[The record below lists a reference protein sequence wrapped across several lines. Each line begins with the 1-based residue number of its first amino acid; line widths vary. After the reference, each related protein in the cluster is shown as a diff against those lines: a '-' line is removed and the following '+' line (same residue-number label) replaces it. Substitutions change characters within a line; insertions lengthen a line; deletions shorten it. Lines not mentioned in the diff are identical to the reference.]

1 MQITH
6 QDAFEKCEALVG
18 AIIGKISGI
27 NQSRRKFM
35 IHLLLLFMGLRGRF
49 NFLNMARYGKY
60 DERSYRNNFSTNFDF
75 LNVNTELINQSCS
88 AHKIIAFDPS
98 YIPKSGKHTEHLG
111 WFWSG
116 TSGKAMKGL
125 EIGGLAVID
134 IENNTAMSLE
144 AIQTPSAKELKHLGK
159 SMVDHYAQVIIERKE
174 TLQKLSD
181 YLATDGYFAKESFV
195 IPILESTS
203 LHVIGK
209 LRTDANL
216 WYPYQGE
223 HTGKRGRPKSYM
235 KKVAVKNI
243 DKKLITLCYQDEDTR
258 VYEGIVYSKTFKR
271 NIKIAYLERW
281 KDGSCSGEYAILF
294 STDLHLAGNL
304 IYLYYKS
311 RYQIEFLFRDAKQ
324 HCGLTHCQ
332 ARDEKKLYFHFNAS
346 LTTVSLAKAI
356 YYLPLPKEQRQGF
369 SMSTIKTLYLNKI
382 IADRIFANLEL
393 NLNQQKI
400 QSVYQDALFYGS
412 IRSRAA

>member
-1 MQITH
+1 MQTPH
-6 QDAFEKCEALVG
+6 QDAFDKCEALIE
-18 AIIGKISGI
+18 AIIGKISGL

-35 IHLLLLFMGLRGRF
+35 IHLFLLFMGLRGRF
-49 NFLNMARYGKY
+49 NFLNMARYGTY
-60 DERSYRNNFSTNFDF
+60 NEQSYRNNFSNDFDF
-75 LNVNTELINQSCS
+75 LQVNKELITQSCS

-98 YIPKSGKHTEHLG
+98 YIPKSGKHTEHLS

-144 AIQTPSAKELKHLGK
+144 AIQTPSAKELRQTGK
-159 SMVDHYAQVIIERKE
+159 SMVDHYAGVIIQRKE
-174 TLQKLSD
+174 ILQELSD
-181 YLATDGYFAKESFV
+181 YLAVDGYFAKESFV
-195 IPILESTS
+195 IPILENTS
-203 LHVIGK
+203 LHIISK

-223 HTGKRGRPKSYM
+223 HTGKRGRPKSYTE
-235 KKVAVKNI
+235 KVAVKNI
-243 DKKLITLCYQDEDTR
+243 DKTLITLCYQDDDTR
-258 VYEGIVYSKTFKR
+258 VYEGIVYSKMLGR

-281 KDGSCSGEYAILF
+281 KDGSYSGEYVILF
-294 STDLHLAGNL
+294 STDLHLAGSL

-356 YYLPLPKEQRQGF
+356 YYLPLPKGQRQGF
-369 SMSTIKTLYLNKI
+369 SMSTVKTLYLNKI
-382 IADRIFANLEL
+382 IAERIFANLEL
-393 NLNQQKI
+393 DMNQQKI

>member
-6 QDAFEKCEALVG
+6 QDAFNKCEALIE

-27 NQSRRKFM
+27 NQRRKKFM
-35 IHLLLLFMGLRGRF
+35 VHLFLLFMGLRGRF
-49 NFLNMARYGKY
+49 NFLNMARYGRYK
-60 DERSYRNNFSTNFDF
+60 EQSYRNNFSNDFDF
-75 LNVNTELINQSCS
+75 LSVNKELINQSCS

-144 AIQTPSAKELKHLGK
+144 AIQTPSAKELKQLGK
-159 SMVDHYAQVIIERKE
+159 SMVDHYAGVIIERKE
-174 TLQKLSD
+174 ILQELSD
-181 YLATDGYFAKESFV
+181 YLAVDGYFAKESFV
-195 IPILESTS
+195 IPILENTS
-203 LHVIGK
+203 LHIISK

-223 HTGKRGRPKSYM
+223 HTGKRGRPKSYTE
-235 KKVAVKNI
+235 KVAVKEI

-258 VYEGIVYSKTFKR
+258 VYEGVVYSKTLRR

-281 KDGSCSGEYAILF
+281 KNGSCSGEYAILF
-294 STDLHLAGNL
+294 PVE
-304 IYLYYKS
+304 
-311 RYQIEFLFRDAKQ
+311 R
-324 HCGLTHCQ
+324 
-332 ARDEKKLYFHFNAS
+332 
-346 LTTVSLAKAI
+346 
-356 YYLPLPKEQRQGF
+356 
-369 SMSTIKTLYLNKI
+369 
-382 IADRIFANLEL
+382 
-393 NLNQQKI
+393 
-400 QSVYQDALFYGS
+400 SV
-412 IRSRAA
+412 